1 MYRYVITIVV
11 MLVCCDTSLA
21 LQIRNHYSPRN
32 RERPKRKLTR
42 FIILHTT
49 EGPTVGSL
57 KKVTKNGEAHYLV
70 DPTGKAY
77 RIIDRSRVAYHAGRS
92 MWNGNANLD
101 DSSIGIEVV
110 GYHNQEPLSR
120 QLEAVSELLDKVQ
133 SIYKIPDDRVLTHS
147 MVAYGAPNRWHRR
160 SHRGRKRCGMVFAR
174 RSTRAKINLARQPN
188 FDPDVQAGRLA
199 VGDPGLEQALY
210 DGREKPP
217 VASPNGI
224 QVITAQQSAWDI
236 ARDRY
241 DDNDTLY
248 IFPDGTERRGN
259 EIKNWKRIPLGTQMR
274 MVIPKREN
282 PLEHVRQIGI
292 GGMTA
297 SDIAGDEYND
307 TRTIYIFPDG
317 RVRTG
322 KEMTDSDFRQLP
334 MGTRVLVGYVQGGRI
349 SNKRSAFDVCGVK
362 WNHPSTYYRYS
373 KNELRPGDQVNENN
387 IPKGTQVF
395 FRN

>member
-1 MYRYVITIVV
+1 VYPHALIIVSFF
-11 MLVCCDTSLA
+11 LLCYSAEA

-42 FIILHTT
+42 YVVLHTT
-49 EGPTVGSL
+49 EGSTAGSL

-77 RIIDRSRVAYHAGRS
+77 RIIHRSRVAYHAGRS
-92 MWNGNANLD
+92 MWNGNTNLD
-101 DSSIGIEVV
+101 DSSVGIEVV
-110 GYHNQEPLSR
+110 GYHNREPLSR
-120 QLEAVSELLDKVQ
+120 QLEAVSELLEELQ
-133 SIYKIPDDRVLTHS
+133 SIYKIPDDHVLTHS

-174 RSTRAKINLARQPN
+174 RSTRAKLQLTEQPA
-188 FDPDVQAGRLA
+188 FDPDVKAGRLA
-199 VGDPGLEQALY
+199 VGDQDLARALY
-210 DGREKPP
+210 DGREEIL
-217 VASPNGI
+217 VASQSGAH
-224 QVITAQQSAWDI
+224 VITAQVSAWDI

-241 DDNDTLY
+241 DNSDTLY
-248 IFPDGTERRGN
+248 IFPDGTERRGS
-259 EIKNWKRIPLGTQMR
+259 EITNWKRIPHGTQIR
-274 MVIPKREN
+274 MSIPKREN
-282 PLEHVRQIGI
+282 TLEHVRQIGKD
-292 GGMTA
+292 GLTA

-334 MGTRVLVGYVQGGRI
+334 IGTRVLVGYVQGGNI

-362 WNHPSTYYRYS
+362 WNHPSTYYRFS
-373 KNELRPGDQVNENN
+373 KNELRSGDQVNENN